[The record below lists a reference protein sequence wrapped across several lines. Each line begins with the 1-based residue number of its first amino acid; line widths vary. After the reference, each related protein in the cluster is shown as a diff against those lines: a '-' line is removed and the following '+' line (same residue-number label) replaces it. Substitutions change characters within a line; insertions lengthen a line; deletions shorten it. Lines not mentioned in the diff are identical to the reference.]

1 MVATLEIND
10 ILDSHAPR
18 RAIESVAE
26 LTLTKRL
33 ANDRHVDPQDLSL
46 ICHSGKPLVQ
56 GPTLPDDFA
65 TLHPVCRA

>member
-1 MVATLEIND
+1 VVATLETND

-46 ICHSGKPLVQ
+46 ICRSGKPPVQ
-56 GPTLPDDFA
+56 ALALPNYFA